1 MSSLKYVEKR
11 YLEGA
16 LRMGDGYV
24 LDHSDRTFGEFF
36 GRQGVDIHGPKYRT
50 HGASKAK
57 KLRSFW
63 EQESDVVV
71 GRVLSNMLDE
81 YEADC
86 EISGK
91 EVDGPLLE
99 KARAILARLLGTA
112 QGIEP
117 EKTVQSF
124 LRKEFAIP
132 RVENL
137 PVEATVAP
145 IIERRLREVRKVLE
159 VGAYLSVIVLC
170 GSVLEGILLGN
181 AQSNPAKFNKSSVSP
196 KTKDGRVKRFHDWT
210 LSELIDVAT
219 NVGVLKPDVQMF
231 SHGLRDFRN
240 YIHPYQEM
248 SSKFTPDEHTARV
261 CFQVLKAALASVAG
275 ERS

>member
-1 MSSLKYVEKR
+1 MSSLRYVEKR
-11 YLEGA
+11 YLEGV
-16 LRMGDGYV
+16 LQMGDGYV
-24 LDHSDRTFGEFF
+24 LNYSDKTFGEFF
-36 GRQGVDIHGPKYRT
+36 RRQGVDIHGPKYRT
-50 HGASKAK
+50 HGSSKAK

-63 EQESDVVV
+63 EQESDVMV

-91 EVDGPLLE
+91 EVARPLLE
-99 KARAILARLLGTA
+99 KARGILARLLGMVQDT
-112 QGIEP
+112 GP
-117 EKTVQSF
+117 EKTVQGF

-132 RVENL
+132 RVQDL
-137 PVEATVAP
+137 PVEATVVP
-145 IIERRLREVRKVLE
+145 IIESRLREAQKVLE

-170 GSVLEGILLGN
+170 GSVLEGVLLGN
-181 AQSNPAKFNKSSVSP
+181 AQNNPAKFNKSSASP
-196 KTKDGRVKRFHDWT
+196 KTKEGTVKRFHDWT

-219 NVGVLKPDVQMF
+219 NVGVLKPDVRTF

-240 YIHPYQEM
+240 YIHPYHEM
-248 SSKFTPDEHTARV
+248 SSKFTPDEHTARM

>member
-16 LRMGDGYV
+16 LQMGDGYV
-24 LDHSDRTFGEFF
+24 LDYSDRTFGEFF
-36 GRQGVDIHGPKYRT
+36 RRQGVDIHGPKYRT
-50 HGASKAK
+50 HGSSKAK

-71 GRVLSNMLDE
+71 GRVLSNMMDE
-81 YEADC
+81 YEAEC

-99 KARAILARLLGTA
+99 RARGILARLLGRP
-112 QGIEP
+112 QDIGR
-117 EKTVQSF
+117 EKTVQGF
-124 LRKEFAIP
+124 LREEFAIP
-132 RVENL
+132 RVQNL

-145 IIERRLREVRKVLE
+145 IIEGRLREIQKVLE
-159 VGAYLSVIVLC
+159 VRAYLSVIVLC
-170 GSVLEGILLGN
+170 GSVLEGVLLGN
-181 AQSNPAKFNKSSVSP
+181 AQNSPAKFNQSSASP
-196 KTKDGRVKRFHDWT
+196 KTKDGTVKRFHNWT

-219 NVGVLKPDVQMF
+219 NVGVLKPDVQKF

-248 SSKFTPDEHTARV
+248 SSQFTPDEHTARV